1 MRSDLITPSTR
12 LQRATKKIQDRWLE
26 TKEEWDDAVSKRFQ
40 EKHLAPIIP
49 QLQLTL
55 GGIHEL
61 MKVLDEA
68 VNETRDDW
76 NPS

>member
-1 MRSDLITPSTR
+1 MRADLITPSTR
-12 LQRATKKIQDRWLE
+12 LQRATKKLQDRWLA

-40 EKHLAPIIP
+40 EKHLEPILP

-61 MKVLDEA
+61 MKVLDDA
-68 VNETRDDW
+68 VAETKDDW